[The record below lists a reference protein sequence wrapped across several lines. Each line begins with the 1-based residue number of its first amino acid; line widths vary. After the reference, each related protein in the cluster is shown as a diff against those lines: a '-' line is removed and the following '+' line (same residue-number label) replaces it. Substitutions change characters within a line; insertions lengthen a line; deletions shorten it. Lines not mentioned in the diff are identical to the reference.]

1 MASLYE
7 NYEKIVKNVEK
18 MKDSIRQKKEE
29 IRSISGRRTDEI
41 PFRIE
46 NLEEHLKKIDEYQ
59 LKIEAIRRQAEKNL
73 TSKNALTI
81 EAPPGYRVNL
91 NRLKSWAMMID
102 PRNENDPYA
111 QRVYLVARCDA
122 YFLEQKKAEF
132 EARIEELKADLENGS
147 VDEIKALEQEIAALQ
162 DQLKRYVNSEEVA
175 EFAEQV
181 RRENEH
187 FMYSAAP
194 EKYTVKSADG
204 EGLVIGAVGYA
215 LDAGPAC
222 NKRFKELF
230 GGYYQ
235 EETAKVYLPM
245 GAIAADTEFAMTIS
259 CVPARKRVNEMD
271 AGVRA
276 LLFHII
282 DHSGT
287 GLRKVYIIDGE
298 RQNSALVGPLKAI
311 EDSAFLNVVPRNA
324 EMITSTLE
332 QIVASFSDIDEMLEN
347 YDTVIEYNRAVSA
360 EKRIRRSVIV
370 IVGYPDAFEGENRNY
385 IRKILTNYERYGISF
400 IACQITSNQEK
411 DGSRLKISE
420 YVGED
425 MIQIRMTIGKD
436 VIKAGT
442 QEEVFFKWYPF
453 RHVLK
458 DDYVAFVRNYKA
470 DGGQKGTEYV
480 KRVDMENIPPYV
492 RGQKNIDVPYGVDS
506 KDEVHSISFENEN
519 FAAYL
524 MGASGSGKSTLLH
537 TIITGIIRN
546 YHPDD
551 VELWLADFKMS
562 EFAQYMD
569 PLPPHVRYIL
579 LDESR
584 ELVYDMLDRLTEKMM
599 ERQRFFMQHR
609 DMKKV
614 ENVPSN
620 IYMPV
625 IFVILDEFSIMSQAV
640 AENESYKLKL
650 QNLLAKGRALGI
662 KFIFSSQTFTRGIA
676 GLTATAKEQIQAR
689 IAMKNSTDEI
699 SSTLELSAASK
710 TEQVKAWMDALPPH
724 YALIKYRKE
733 DRVFVNRLR
742 VMYFPGS
749 GAEALLPQQRLIRQ
763 LKASMTEVSMDH
775 YHDGI
780 NTYVKKDP
788 VIVDGNSYKGY
799 DQEALR
805 HARETYL
812 ASGESGFAEDIFLS
826 LGDPR
831 RMVNYKFIEMSE
843 ETRENILLVGRG
855 TEGACVMSIL
865 MSVIRQ
871 FREQGGEVHIWAYVR
886 NRLYHEYREAQ
897 FGGLDVC
904 EGAEKVSVEIGRLK
918 EKIADGETGKD
929 LYIMLGME
937 QLCGDFEVMTG
948 GRSSGASLAF
958 APKKVEIKVESK
970 LAATSK
976 EEIAEVARMHEAYQ
990 DLDAYLSEKEDE
1002 LIEKGLSFEE
1012 MEEELKKLEAE
1023 FYAKQSAAGQS
1034 AGKMEKRQEES
1045 GGSKGAES
1053 SEGTEETRAAAETYR
1068 NRPGEVHAETGDG
1081 GNRSEVSGNENVQ
1094 EPVEE
1099 GGENVRRPY
1108 NASADLK
1115 EIIAKGA
1122 RYGYHFMLC
1131 LNSIA
1136 DIRATK
1142 TDARLYNHK
1151 LAFQVSGD
1159 DSVEIFGNKI
1169 AAGLPEHICQYS
1181 NGMDQFSF
1189 RPYLHRGIVWDGWD
1203 VDEDGNVMDPSMF

>member
-7 NYEKIVKNVEK
+7 NYEKIVKTVEK

-41 PFRIE
+41 PLRIE

-102 PRNENDPYA
+102 PQNENDPYA

-204 EGLVIGAVGYA
+204 EGLVIGAVGYT

-235 EETAKVYLPM
+235 EETAKVYLPIE
-245 GAIAADTEFAMTIS
+245 AIAADTEFAMTIS

-282 DHSGT
+282 DHAGT

-298 RQNSALVGPLKAI
+298 RQNSALVGPLKVI

-347 YDTVIEYNRAVSA
+347 YDTVIEYNRAVSE

-425 MIQIRMTIGKD
+425 MIQIRMTTGND

-749 GAEALLPQQRLIRQ
+749 GAEALIPQQRLIRQ
-763 LKASMTEVSMDH
+763 LNASMTEVSMDH

-831 RMVNYKFIEMSE
+831 RMVNHKFIAVSE
-843 ETRENILLVGRG
+843 ETRENILLVGRNA
-855 TEGACVMSIL
+855 ESACVMSII
-865 MSVIRQ
+865 MSVVKQ
-871 FREQGGEVHIWAYVR
+871 FKAQGGEVHIWAYVR
-886 NRLYHEYREAQ
+886 NRLYHEYREEQFQGMDIAQ
-897 FGGLDVC
+897 
-904 EGAEKVSVEIGRLK
+904 GAEEVAAEIGRMK
-918 EKIADGETGKD
+918 EKILRGEAGKD
-929 LYIMLGME
+929 LYVMLGME
-937 QLCGDFEVMTG
+937 QLCADFEVI
-948 GRSSGASLAF
+948 SGKNTTAALEVKPAK
-958 APKKVEIKVESK
+958 PKVTVDAK
-970 LAATSK
+970 LAATSEK
-976 EEIAEVARMHEAYQ
+976 DLAELARMHEETQ
-990 DLDAYLSEKEDE
+990 DLDSYLETK
-1002 LIEKGLSFEE
+1002 
-1012 MEEELKKLEAE
+1012 EEELMESGMSMEEIMEELQKLTAE
-1023 FYAKQSAAGQS
+1023 FYAKGAS
-1034 AGKMEKRQEES
+1034 AGAADQNNPREGRQQTD
-1045 GGSKGAES
+1045 
-1053 SEGTEETRAAAETYR
+1053 TEETGKEQGETAEEMT
-1068 NRPGEVHAETGDG
+1068 GEQEETA
-1081 GNRSEVSGNENVQ
+1081 
-1094 EPVEE
+1094 EE
-1099 GGENVRRPY
+1099 GEEPE
-1108 NASADLK
+1108 AESAQAEERAVYKTSSAANDLK
-1115 EIIAKGA
+1115 EIVSRGS
-1122 RYGYHFMLC
+1122 RYGYHFLLC

-1136 DIRATK
+1136 DIKATK
-1142 TDARLYNHK
+1142 TDVRLYNHK

-1159 DSVEIFGNKI
+1159 DSTLIYGNKI
-1169 AAGLPEHICQYS
+1169 ASKIPEHICQYS
-1181 NGMDQFSF
+1181 NGMEQFSF
-1189 RPYLHRGIVWDGWD
+1189 RPYLHRGITWDGWD
-1203 VDEDGNVMDPSMF
+1203 VDEDGNVLDPSRF